1 MCKYLIGESSWDLE
15 CFNIIIGKCNT
26 SYLHNDF
33 FNSSNKDNTR
43 KIRRLLAFLNSFVLS
58 FKALINRDEVYYS
71 SLNSEVLIVALIFS
85 KYSKSRMFIPN
96 VIGYPEEYSLLF
108 NYVLR
113 AYRGKII
120 VSDEITEASLSQFN
134 PISNDLYTFNIPA
147 KDKLKNI
154 SYVVALPGAY
164 SHNAV
169 KNEADKM
176 YEYSFEIAELLEG
189 TGVDVYL
196 LPHPRD
202 IDYIK
207 TTRIPKG
214 NVSLITSEEI
224 RGIVGDTCILSA
236 HSSLSLNRRFGGKFG
251 CWIKIGNKSQ
261 LHPSLVRF
269 KGKLVDIN
277 YFCS

>member
-1 MCKYLIGESSWDLE
+1 MSKCLIGESSWDLE

-33 FNSSNKDNTR
+33 FNSSNKDNT
-43 KIRRLLAFLNSFVLS
+43 KKSKRLLAFFNAFLLSLKSLLNRNE
-58 FKALINRDEVYYS
+58 IYYS
-71 SLNSEVLIVALIFS
+71 SLNSEILIIALIFS
-85 KYSKSRMFIPN
+85 KYSRSRLFIPN
-96 VIGYPEEYSLLF
+96 VIGYPKEYSLLF
-108 NYVLR
+108 NYVLQ
-113 AYRGKII
+113 AYKGKII
-120 VSDEITEASLSQFN
+120 VSDEITKESLSQFN
-134 PISNDLYTFNIPA
+134 PISNDFYTFNIPA
-147 KDKLKNI
+147 KDNLNNI

-169 KNEADKM
+169 KNEADRM
-176 YEYSFEIAELLEG
+176 YEYSFEIAEILEC

-236 HSSLSLNRRFGGKFG
+236 HSSLSLNRRFGGKYG
-251 CWIKIGNKSQ
+251 CWIKIGKKSQ

-269 KGKLVDIN
+269 RTKLVDID

>member
-33 FNSSNKDNTR
+33 FNSSNKNNTR
-43 KIRRLLAFLNSFVLS
+43 KIKRLLAFINSLLLSIKAFLNR
-58 FKALINRDEVYYS
+58 NEVYFS
-71 SLNSEVLIVALIFS
+71 SFNSEVLIVALIFS
-85 KYSKSRMFIPN
+85 KYEKSKIFIPN

-113 AYRGKII
+113 AYKGEII
-120 VSDEITEASLSQFN
+120 VSDEITKESLSQFD
-134 PISNDLYTFNIPA
+134 PISNDSYTFDIPA
-147 KDKLKNI
+147 KDDLKNI

-176 YEYSFEIAELLEG
+176 YEYSFEIAELLES

-207 TTRIPKG
+207 TIRIPKG
-214 NVSLITSEEI
+214 NVSLITSDAIKDIE
-224 RGIVGDTCILSA
+224 GDSCILSA
-236 HSSLSLNRRFGGKFG
+236 HSSLSLNRRFGGKYG
-251 CWIKIGNKSQ
+251 CWVKIGNKSQ

-269 KGKLVDIN
+269 KAKLVDLE

>member
-1 MCKYLIGESSWDLE
+1 MSKYLIGESSWDLE
-15 CFNIIIGKCNT
+15 CFNNIIGKCQI

-43 KIRRLLAFLNSFVLS
+43 KIKKLLTFLNGFLLS
-58 FKALINRDEVYYS
+58 FKAALNRKEIYYS
-71 SLNSEVLIVALIFS
+71 SLNSEILIIALIFS

-113 AYRGKII
+113 VYKGRII
-120 VSDEITEASLSQFN
+120 VSDEITKESLSQFS
-134 PISNDLYTFNIPA
+134 PISNGLYTFEIPA

-176 YEYSFEIAELLEG
+176 YKYSFDIAETLEC

-207 TTRIPKG
+207 ATRIPKG

-224 RGIVGDTCILSA
+224 KKIEGDTCILSA
-236 HSSLSLNRRFGGKFG
+236 HSSLSLNRRFGGKYG

-261 LHPSLVRF
+261 LHPSLIRF
-269 KGKLVDIN
+269 KAKLVDID